1 MKSLLKNKIL
11 TSLAIYNLI
20 SFLYF
25 FIIFIMQYVELFEMV
40 NFAQVLSLLIYMAMT
55 LFTFLLV
62 NTFLII
68 FSNREPNSSKTP
80 SKKIIFIMV
89 VFVSVLLLY
98 LIFSIPITVYNQV
111 EYYKIFQQIN
121 ITNLINSILQSINC
135 IILIIYTTYLLKKE
149 YSSIKSSNPT
159 SPD

>member
-11 TSLAIYNLI
+11 TSLAMYNLI

-62 NTFLII
+62 NILLIF
-68 FSNREPNSSKTP
+68 FSNRELNSSKTP
-80 SKKIIFIMV
+80 SKKIIFIIV

-149 YSSIKSSNPT
+149 RSLIKSSNPS
-159 SPD
+159 SPN

>member
-62 NTFLII
+62 NTFLIF

-89 VFVSVLLLY
+89 VFVSVLLLH

-149 YSSIKSSNPT
+149 CSLIKSSNPT

>member
-62 NTFLII
+62 NTFLIF
-68 FSNREPNSSKTP
+68 FSNREPNSSKAP

>member
-40 NFAQVLSLLIYMAMT
+40 NFAQVLSLLIYIAMT

-62 NTFLII
+62 NTFLIF